1 MNFHPGSWAR
11 VCLSAGA
18 LVTCGSTWS
27 AQQPGQAPP
36 VFRSGTITVP
46 IDVRVLDKDGRPIA
60 GLTQADF
67 TVKEDNVAQQIR
79 HFSTVTLTPAEDS
92 RGLPLATV
100 GRPFSAQNRRVI
112 LIVLGRG
119 KLQPVSK
126 GVDALLGM
134 VKDRLL
140 PQDRVAVFAF
150 NRATDFSTDRAYLAH
165 LDMLSELVR
174 SYERGEQGHGLF
186 VFRR

>member
-1 MNFHPGSWAR
+1 MSTAAWAR
-11 VCLSAGA
+11 ACLCAIA
-18 LVTCGSTWS
+18 LVTVGPTFT
-27 AQQPGQAPP
+27 AQQPPQVPP

-46 IDVRVLDKDGRPIA
+46 IDVRVLDKNGRPIA

-67 TVKEDNVAQQIR
+67 TIKEDNVAQAIR
-79 HFSTVTLTPAEDS
+79 HFSTVTLTPAEDA
-92 RGLPLATV
+92 RGLALATP
-100 GRPFSAQNRRVI
+100 GGALAAQNRRVI

-126 GVDALLGM
+126 GVDALIGM

-150 NRATDFSTDRAYLAH
+150 NRATDFTSDHAYVASVLDRF
-165 LDMLSELVR
+165 R
-174 SYERGEQGHGLF
+174 SQH
-186 VFRR
+186 